1 MAVPKSSSP
10 SSSDAARTLA
20 KGFRFLRFEEPLE
33 SEFSAHHLARLR
45 VWNRIAIVVSACT
58 VLGFAIIDNFV
69 LSAEHSRVTNIVRFA
84 LHVPCVIIMLIL
96 TSKRFYQRWY
106 ELGISIIAP
115 AFGIGTVIMS
125 AFSPPHEVPL
135 VGARLLLASFF
146 FYFMVGLRFRAA
158 ARANVIVFAALVV
171 AYLAGTMPSETAI
184 YLMALVFCANVIGSA
199 GSYALE
205 HANRTA
211 FLEHRQLTE
220 VATHDGLTTLLNRAA
235 FEDQIRRVW
244 QQAQRDRQTV
254 SVIMIDIDYFKAY
267 NDRYGHIAGD
277 DCLRRVSGAL
287 REAARRRPLDFVARY
302 GGEELV
308 AVLYGA
314 DKAYGESISRSLLTA
329 VRELRIPHAN
339 SQTQPYVTV
348 SVGMVSVD
356 AYRMASHDAA
366 VALADEALYAAKHQG
381 RDRYVTMDHS
391 QQQRVDVGSTT
402 VLPLRVGDAFRE
414 AAGS

>member
-1 MAVPKSSSP
+1 MAVTKSSSP
-10 SSSDAARTLA
+10 SSSETARTLA
-20 KGFRFLRFEEPLE
+20 QGFRFLRFDEPLE
-33 SEFSAHHLARLR
+33 SEFQAHHLARLR
-45 VWNRIAIVVSACT
+45 VWNRLAILVSACT
-58 VLGFAIIDNFV
+58 VMGFAIIDNFV

-84 LHVPCVIIMLIL
+84 LHVPCVIIMLVL

-115 AFGIGTVIMS
+115 AFGMGTVIMS

-158 ARANVIVFAALVV
+158 ARANLIVFAGLV
-171 AYLAGTMPSETAI
+171 AAFLAGTMPTETAI
-184 YLMALVFCANVIGSA
+184 YLMALVFCANIIGFA

-254 SVIMIDIDYFKAY
+254 AVIMIDIDCFKAY
-267 NDRYGHIAGD
+267 NDHYGHVAGD
-277 DCLRRVSGAL
+277 DCLRRVSSAL
-287 REAARRRPLDFVARY
+287 RDAARRRPLDFVARY

-314 DKAYGESISRSLLTA
+314 DKSYAESIARGLLSA

-339 SQTQPYVTV
+339 SPTQPYVTV
-348 SVGMVSVD
+348 SVGLVSVD
-356 AYRMASHDAA
+356 AYRVPTHDSA
-366 VALADEALYAAKHQG
+366 VGLADQALYAAKHQG
-381 RDRYVTMDHS
+381 RDRFVAMEPGANK
-391 QQQRVDVGSTT
+391 VDPAATT
-402 VLPLRVGDAFRE
+402 VLPLRAGEAFRE